1 MSAKKRGLGRGL
13 DALLSSSKPTPSASK
28 EQDTSNVTEAVK
40 NAAGPNN
47 SELQKL
53 PIEFLHSGKY
63 QPRKDMSEEA
73 LEELASSIRSQG
85 IIQPIVVRPIAQNSF
100 EIIAGERRWRAA
112 QIAKLE
118 TVPCIIKDVPDEAAV
133 AIALIENIQRED
145 LNAMEE
151 AVALNRLLNEFELT
165 HQQVADA
172 VGKSR
177 TTVTNLLRLNNLNS
191 DVKILLEHGDIEM
204 GHARCLLALE
214 GEAQSDA
221 ARLAVAK
228 ALTVRETEKLVRSIL
243 EPVPAKEIAEKDPDV
258 KQLEQQ
264 LAENLGAKVEI
275 NYNKKGKGKLVISY
289 TNLDE
294 LDGILNR
301 INQDKASTQVA
312 KLAGLSIISPVFT
325 P

>member
-13 DALLSSSKPTPSASK
+13 DALLSSSKPAPSSSK
-28 EQDTSNVTEAVK
+28 EQDTVNVTEAVQT
-40 NAAGPNN
+40 AAQPVAN
-47 SELQKL
+47 ELQKL

-85 IIQPIVVRPIAQNSF
+85 IIQPIVVRPVAENSF

-118 TVPCIIKDVPDEAAV
+118 SVPCIVKDVPDEAAV

-151 AVALNRLLNEFELT
+151 AIALNRLLNEFELT

-214 GEAQSDA
+214 GEAQSDDCLLYTSDA
-221 ARLAVAK
+221 A
-228 ALTVRETEKLVRSIL
+228 
-243 EPVPAKEIAEKDPDV
+243 
-258 KQLEQQ
+258 
-264 LAENLGAKVEI
+264 
-275 NYNKKGKGKLVISY
+275 
-289 TNLDE
+289 DE
-294 LDGILNR
+294 
-301 INQDKASTQVA
+301 
-312 KLAGLSIISPVFT
+312 
-325 P
+325 